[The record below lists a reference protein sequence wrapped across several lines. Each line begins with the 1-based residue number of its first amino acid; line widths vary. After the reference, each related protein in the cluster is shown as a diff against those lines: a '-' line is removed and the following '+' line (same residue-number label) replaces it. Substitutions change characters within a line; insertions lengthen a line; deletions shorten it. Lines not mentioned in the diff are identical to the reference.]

1 MKFAARPRF
10 KQLAT
15 EQIMPSITIACPAC
29 GARRIVTE
37 SELGQRLHCGC
48 GMMFSAS
55 PVFAVPEE
63 RGPSAWFEKFSA
75 MSKAGKAWL
84 AGLVFGAIAFGV
96 AGGFAIW
103 WLNQPTHKTEA
114 NDSVGEFANSGTPAP
129 VTPAATAPSPSPAVE
144 VPKPPPTP
152 PVATVPAEPV
162 PEPVKPVPT
171 TPPTPTPPPPPT
183 PVATLSA
190 VTLWDAF
197 DLNPEDAANRYV
209 GKVVEVT
216 ARGKLGVDT
225 LGKEYFGAEVVKPM
239 ARPGRRLTP
248 DEQRWEK
255 EGYPPNVRCY
265 LAPGQS
271 AALES
276 LPPGRPIVF
285 RGTVVG
291 RKDQQNVYRGYTVEL
306 QDCMIVT
313 DGK

>member
-1 MKFAARPRF
+1 
-10 KQLAT
+10 
-15 EQIMPSITIACPAC
+15 
-29 GARRIVTE
+29 
-37 SELGQRLHCGC
+37 
-48 GMMFSAS
+48 MFVAS

-63 RGPSAWFEKFSA
+63 RGPSAWFGKFSG
-75 MSKAGKAWL
+75 MPKAGKAWL
-84 AGLVFGAIAFGV
+84 AGLVLGTIAFGV

-103 WLNQPTHKTEA
+103 WINQPNHKTEA
-114 NDSVGEFANSGTPAP
+114 NGNGGEFASGGTSAP
-129 VTPAATAPSPSPAVE
+129 VTPVATAPSPPPTVE
-144 VPKPPPTP
+144 EPKPVPPPT
-152 PVATVPAEPV
+152 TTKSAEPV
-162 PEPVKPVPT
+162 REPVKPVPA
-171 TPPTPTPPPPPT
+171 TPPTPPPT

-197 DLNPEDAANRYV
+197 DLNPEDAATRYV

-216 ARGKLGVDT
+216 ARGKLGVDK

-291 RKDQQNVYRGYTVEL
+291 RKDQRDVYRGYIVEL
-306 QDCMIVT
+306 QDCVIVT
-313 DGK
+313 NGK